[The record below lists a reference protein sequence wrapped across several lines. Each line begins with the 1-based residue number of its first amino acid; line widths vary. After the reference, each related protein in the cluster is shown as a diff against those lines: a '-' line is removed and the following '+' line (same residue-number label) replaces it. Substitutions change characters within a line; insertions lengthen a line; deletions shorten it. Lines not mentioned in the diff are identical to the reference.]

1 MWYNSITIWL
11 LHSPLQGLFSGNT
24 MVVSYIGRKSGKT
37 YHTPVDYSRSGET
50 LLTIS
55 YKRRTWWR
63 NMRGGAPVTI
73 FLQGKEFAGLAEV
86 IEDEQG
92 VKEGL
97 TAFIAGNPRVARIM
111 GVKVSADNQPEPESL
126 RHAAKERVIIRTTL
140 T

>member
-1 MWYNSITIWL
+1 
-11 LHSPLQGLFSGNT
+11 

-73 FLQGKEFAGLAEV
+73 FLQGKEFAGSAEV

-97 TAFIAGNPRVARIM
+97 TPFIAGNPHVARKM